1 MFSNKPNPRDQS
13 RATRREIRSTQRD
26 IAKERTNLERMEK
39 QLIGEIKQSAQKNPS
54 HARNL
59 TKQLIRVRNQLS
71 KTDRLSSH
79 VTSVGISNSTM
90 QSSIKTMAGVTNV
103 MRTVNK
109 QHGGVE
115 GVMKNVRD
123 FQNERDSWETKEDM
137 LEDTLDALS
146 DSASEDEGES
156 QQILDQIYDEI
167 GLDLTTRSHVPRSSL
182 PATSVAASSIGTREA
197 STSDPHNLEK
207 RLAGLRVL

>member
-1 MFSNKPNPRDQS
+1 
-13 RATRREIRSTQRD
+13 
-26 IAKERTNLERMEK
+26 
-39 QLIGEIKQSAQKNPS
+39 
-54 HARNL
+54 
-59 TKQLIRVRNQLS
+59 
-71 KTDRLSSH
+71 
-79 VTSVGISNSTM
+79 
-90 QSSIKTMAGVTNV
+90 MAGVTNV

-197 STSDPHNLEK
+197 STSDPNNLEK